1 MEAVDY
7 VRKVWLPA
15 RGLVA
20 EAIKGRAAVDAGG
33 RIIVLPKVGG
43 AHMQWCGGGSG
54 GAWVHCARV
63 CIALGVHAGMLI
75 VSGSRASTYPG

>member
-33 RIIVLPKVGG
+33 RIIVLPKVGEPTCSGVG
-43 AHMQWCGGGSG
+43 AAAVEPGYI
-54 GAWVHCARV
+54 VHV
-63 CIALGVHAGMLI
+63 FALRLGCM
-75 VSGSRASTYPG
+75 REC